1 VDIYGGKSM
10 KVIFDD
16 RTTVS
21 RNGAESNYLSIRKG
35 DRVYLDT
42 QLHERKIFA
51 KQIQIVTKTEAADV
65 SGQIVSFDPKTRQLE
80 LRDSLSA
87 RPFSFTLDHDAAITT
102 NSGKAGTVADLQPGA
117 LVTAH
122 FNPGQAGRG
131 SIRDLNVLAAP
142 GAEFTLYGQVNHLDL
157 RAGQLAVQNK
167 ADDKAYEVRF
177 DPAQFGSDDLRIGSE
192 VSVTARFDGQNYI
205 AQSLNVAAAPASAD
219 ASSKVESDEASD
231 LDNATD
237 KDKKAKK
244 RENKDK
250 QNEDESSSTPK

>member
-1 VDIYGGKSM
+1 M

-65 SGQIVSFDPKTRQLE
+65 SGQIVNFDPKTRQLE

-102 NSGKAGTVADLQPGA
+102 NGGKAGTVADLLPGA

-205 AQSLNVAAAPASAD
+205 AQSLNVTAAPASAD

-237 KDKKAKK
+237 KDKKDKK